1 MAALVAPTVDSDPI
15 VELLAWR
22 QFDDLLE
29 VKAGVKRSIGA
40 LVKVIAQRALR
51 EILLVWAK
59 RLQ

>member
-29 VKAGVKRSIGA
+29 VKAGVERSIGS
-40 LVKVIAQRALR
+40 LVKVVAQRALG
-51 EILLVWAK
+51 EILLVRAK